1 MAANEAQHGGHRI
14 KLLNNAT
21 ITHITIHFIAKMIS
35 CSKKMERKKNW
46 TAFGTLYHQLYWD

>member
-1 MAANEAQHGGHRI
+1 
-14 KLLNNAT
+14 
-21 ITHITIHFIAKMIS
+21 MIS